1 MVKSLLRNFLINLA
15 ALVVAAALIPGLL
28 VEGGFATLAAGA
40 FVLMLIN
47 WIIVP
52 ILKITLLP
60 LNLLT
65 LGLFT
70 WVINVLALY
79 LLTRIIPQIKIVPYF
94 FAGANLNGFVV
105 PHVSLN
111 ILMVAILASFLVGF
125 ISHFLHWLSK

>member
-1 MVKSLLRNFLINLA
+1 MKSLLRNFLINLA
-15 ALVVAAALIPGLL
+15 ALVVAAAIIPGLRI
-28 VEGGFATLAAGA
+28 EGGFPTLAAGA

-47 WIIVP
+47 WFIVP
-52 ILKITLLP
+52 LLKVTFLP

-94 FAGANLNGFVV
+94 FPGGNFNGFTV
-105 PHVSLN
+105 PSTSLS

>member
-1 MVKSLLRNFLINLA
+1 MKSLLRNFLINLA

-28 VEGGFATLAAGA
+28 VEGGFPTLALGA
-40 FVLMLIN
+40 LVLMLIN

-52 ILKITLLP
+52 LLKITFLP

-94 FAGANLNGFVV
+94 FPGANLNGFAV
-105 PHVSLN
+105 PQVSLN
-111 ILMVAILASFLVGF
+111 ILIVAILASFLVGF